1 MKKYQNI
8 IIAAVVVILGA
19 AVCIM
24 ALNGGQSP
32 QSGEQG
38 MPMTDGQGAQM
49 ADGQG
54 MPMEMMNEK
63 NPIAGEQITLN
74 TKDVDGNDI
83 DNSVFKD
90 SKLTLINLWGTF
102 CSPCIEEMPDLQ
114 KIQDEYKGKV
124 KVIGIVDETETEDQV
139 KEVLKQKNI
148 TYTNIIANSELGKQ
162 LVRKFDYVPVTLLV
176 DSEGKV
182 LETFLPGGGSYE
194 MFKSIIDE
202 QLNEQ

>member
-32 QSGEQG
+32 QGGEQG
-38 MPMTDGQGAQM
+38 MPMTDGQGAQIV
-49 ADGQG
+49 DGQG
-54 MPMEMMNEK
+54 MPMEMLNEK
-63 NPIAGEQITLN
+63 NPLAGTEIKFSA
-74 TKDVDGNDI
+74 KDVDGNAI
-83 DNSVFKD
+83 GNSVFKD
-90 SKLTLINLWGTF
+90 NKLTLINLWGTF

-124 KVIGIVDETETEDQV
+124 KVIGIVDEMETADQV

-148 TYTNIIANSELGKQ
+148 TYTNIIANSELGEQ

-182 LETFLPGGGSYE
+182 LETFLPGGGDYQI
-194 MFKSIIDE
+194 FKSIIDE
-202 QLNEQ
+202 QLNK

>member
-1 MKKYQNI
+1 MKKYQNM

-32 QSGEQG
+32 QGGEQG
-38 MPMTDGQGAQM
+38 MPMTDGQDAQM
-49 ADGQG
+49 VDEQG
-54 MPMEMMNEK
+54 LPDMDK
-63 NPIAGEQITLN
+63 NPVAGAEIKFSL
-74 TKDVDGNDI
+74 KDVDGNDI

-90 SKLTLINLWGTF
+90 NKLTLINLWGTF

-124 KVIGIVDETETEDQV
+124 KVIGIVDETETADQV

-148 TYTNIIANSELGKQ
+148 TYTNIIANSDLGKQ

-182 LETFLPGGGSYE
+182 LETFLPGGGNYE
-194 MFKSIIDE
+194 MFKSLIDE